1 MATTY
6 QVNVSITDG
15 DNTMTVSN
23 GSILNGS
30 ENLKNTITNILENE
44 KDGILNKF
52 PTNQWIY
59 QWIIS
64 SNIDGS
70 LESFFTDFNVTGHR
84 NLIDALLQDSPMSG
98 LVPGDYVIA
107 FEGY

>member
-1 MATTY
+1 MEY
-6 QVNVSITDG
+6 RVSVSITDG
-15 DNTMTVSN
+15 NNAMTSPYNPIV
-23 GSILNGS
+23 S
-30 ENLKNTITNILENE
+30 ENDKLKDVIT
-44 KDGILNKF
+44 GILTNQKDLILDNF

>member
-1 MATTY
+1 MTY
-6 QVNVSITDG
+6 RVSVSITDG
-15 DNTMTVSN
+15 NNTMTCPYN
-23 GSILNGS
+23 HTAS
-30 ENLKNTITNILENE
+30 ENDKLKDVITNILLNQ
-44 KDGILNKF
+44 KDLILDKF

-70 LESFFTDFNVTGHR
+70 LESFFSAFNVTGDR
-84 NLIDALLQDSPMSG
+84 RLMDALLHDAPFSSLTG
-98 LVPGDYVIA
+98 GEYVLS

>member
-1 MATTY
+1 MTY
-6 QVNVSITDG
+6 LVSVSITDG
-15 DNTMTVSN
+15 NNTMTCPFNPTANETDKLKDVITA
-23 GSILNGS
+23 ILVET
-30 ENLKNTITNILENE
+30 ENLIL
-44 KDGILNKF
+44 DKF

-70 LESFFTDFNVTGHR
+70 LESFFTAFNVTGDR
-84 NLIDALLQDSPMSG
+84 NLMNALLQDSPMSG
-98 LVPGDYVIA
+98 LVPGDYVIV

>member
-1 MATTY
+1 MEY
-6 QVNVSITDG
+6 RVSVSITDG
-15 DNTMTVSN
+15 NNAMTCPYKPTV
-23 GSILNGS
+23 I
-30 ENLKNTITNILENE
+30 ENDKLKDVITNILMVQQQV
-44 KDGILNKF
+44 ILDNF

-107 FEGY
+107 LEGY